1 MTMRNRRRF
10 LADSALL
17 AGALGL
23 TAPLDPVLA
32 GALKQT
38 SGAGYGPL
46 KPVKDLYTGQ
56 ALLQLPEG
64 FTYRTFGWTNE
75 PLADGTPTP
84 RAHDGMGVV
93 RARGDRLTLIRNHEV
108 VAADGAFGVA
118 TPRYDPMA
126 SGGTTTLEFNTRTGQ
141 LESAKASLSGTI
153 QNCAGGT
160 TPWGSWLSCEEFVS
174 VSSRAASS
182 YDDRSQNQAGLE
194 RNHGYVF
201 EVPADR
207 PASAEPL
214 LAMGQFRHESATV
227 FEPTGDIY
235 LTEDAV
241 PIAGFYR
248 FVPKQPGNLA
258 RGGSLYMLRVP
269 AQSDLR
275 GDLPVGKRFKT
286 QWVKIDEPE
295 RGNSPGRNDGMG
307 VVAQGLA
314 AGGAKFTRLEGCY
327 ATQDRVYFTA
337 TDGGVAK
344 LGQVFAYYPRSQTLA
359 LVYQSPSA
367 EVIDYPDNVV
377 VNPHGGLILC
387 EDGKIRQGGQFLMG
401 LSDSG
406 ELFRFA
412 RNAVVIEKPV
422 HGHEGDFRHTE
433 WAGACFSPDG
443 KWLFA
448 NVYDPGFSV
457 AITGPWARS

>member
-1 MTMRNRRRF
+1 MHSSRRRF
-10 LADSALL
+10 LKDSALL
-17 AGALGL
+17 AGALGIS
-23 TAPLDPVLA
+23 APLDPILA
-32 GALKQT
+32 GALKR
-38 SGAGYGPL
+38 SPGAGYGPL
-46 KPVKDLYTGQ
+46 APVKDQYTQQ

-64 FTYRTFGWTNE
+64 FSYRTFGWANSA
-75 PLADGTPTP
+75 LADGTPTP
-84 RAHDGMGVV
+84 PAHDGMGVV
-93 RARGDRLTLIRNHEV
+93 RVQGDRLTLIRNHEV
-108 VAADGAFGVA
+108 VAARGAFGA
-118 TPRYDPMA
+118 STPHYDPMA
-126 SGGTTTLEFNTRTGQ
+126 SGGTTTLEFNLRTGA

-153 QNCAGGT
+153 QNCAGGA

-174 VSSRAASS
+174 VADHAASS
-182 YDDRSQNQAGLE
+182 YDVRSTDQAGLK

-214 LAMGQFRHESATV
+214 LAMGQFRHEAATV
-227 FEPTGDIY
+227 FKPTGDVY
-235 LTEDAV
+235 LTEDASPV
-241 PIAGFYR
+241 AGFYR
-248 FVPKQPGNLA
+248 FVPKRPGDLA
-258 RGGSLYMLRVP
+258 RGGELFMLRV
-269 AQSDLR
+269 AEQTDLR
-275 GDLPVGKRFKT
+275 GDLPVGRHFKT
-286 QWVKIDEPE
+286 SWVKIDEPE

-314 AGGAKFTRLEGCY
+314 SGGAKFTRLEGCY
-327 ATQDRVYFTA
+327 ATADRVYFTA
-337 TDGGVAK
+337 TDGGIAK
-344 LGQVFAYYPRSQTLA
+344 LGQVFAFYPRTQTLA

-387 EDGKIRQGGQFLMG
+387 EDGKIRQGGQYLMG
-401 LSDSG
+401 LSDSA

-422 HGHEGDFRHTE
+422 YGHQGDFRHTE

-457 AITGPWARS
+457 AITGPWTRG